1 MPAMQNLPR
10 SARSSLLLPL
20 LAAAS
25 LLFPLPVASAA
36 PQAAP
41 AAPAKAALEQ
51 PGWKL
56 APPTELHEVEKV
68 VDGDTVH
75 ILRGGKLEKLRLNCV
90 DTEEKMA
97 TNSNDPTKPST
108 TFGEDCAQWAAKFF
122 ADLAEPGQKPKVGLL
137 FANGMEERDVY
148 GRLLCHLILPDGRN
162 FNLLLV
168 ELGKSPYFNK
178 YGNDLICHQA
188 FVDAQARAR
197 KAQKGIWDPKTNVPK
212 TEGAPSARRP
222 YEQLLP
228 WWEARALAIDG
239 YRAAAKKDAAH
250 VAAADMPHELERALE
265 SSAKGEDV
273 EIFGTI
279 QRIFHEDDGTV
290 TVLFR
295 TGDKQPAF
303 RAKFAREHVGIVEKL
318 GLDKRDD
325 EEFVQNYLWVRGR
338 VAKGPR
344 GFDMTCA
351 DAAKWRVAGPEPVE
365 PAAAGR

>member
-1 MPAMQNLPR
+1 MRNLLHSTRP
-10 SARSSLLLPL
+10 SLFLSLLAALGLLLPSERAL
-20 LAAAS
+20 GS
-25 LLFPLPVASAA
+25 

-41 AAPAKAALEQ
+41 AAPAHAALEQ
-51 PGWKL
+51 AGWKL
-56 APPTELHEVEKV
+56 APPTELFDVEKV

-75 ILRGGKLEKLRLNCV
+75 ILRQGKLEKLRLNCV
-90 DTEEKMA
+90 DTEEKLA

-178 YGNDLICHQA
+178 YGNDLVCHQA

-197 KAQKGIWDPKTNVPK
+197 KAHKGIWDPKTNVPK

-222 YEQLLP
+222 YEKLLP
-228 WWEARALAIDG
+228 WWDARALAIDG

-265 SSAKGEDV
+265 TASKGEEV

-279 QRIFHEDDGTV
+279 QRVFREDDGSL

-303 RAKFAREHVGIVEKL
+303 RAKFAREHAGLVEKL
-318 GLDKRDD
+318 GLEKRDD

-338 VAKGPR
+338 VVKGPR
-344 GFDMTCA
+344 GFDMACD
-351 DAAKWRVAGPEPVE
+351 DASKWRVAGPEPVE
-365 PAAAGR
+365 PAATAR

>member
-1 MPAMQNLPR
+1 MRNLPLP
-10 SARSSLLLPL
+10 ARSSLLPAL
-20 LAAAS
+20 LAVAG
-25 LLFPLPVASAA
+25 LLCPLDVARAA

-41 AAPAKAALEQ
+41 ATPAKAALEQ

-56 APPTELHEVEKV
+56 APPKEQFEVEKV

-75 ILRGGKLEKLRLNCV
+75 ILRAGKLEKLRLNCV
-90 DTEEKMA
+90 DTEEKLA

-108 TFGEDCAQWAAKFF
+108 VFGEDCAQWAAKFF

-178 YGNDLICHQA
+178 YGNDLVCHQA

-197 KAQKGIWDPKTNVPK
+197 KAQKGIWDPKTNVPT

-222 YEQLLP
+222 YERLLP
-228 WWEARALAIDG
+228 WWDARATAIDG
-239 YRAAAKKDAAH
+239 YRAAVKKDAAH
-250 VAAADMPHELERALE
+250 VAAADMPHELERVLE
-265 SSAKGEDV
+265 TSAKGEDV

-279 QRIFHEDDGTV
+279 QRIFREDDGSV

-295 TGDKQPAF
+295 TGDKLPAF
-303 RAKFAREHVGIVEKL
+303 RAKFAREHVGSFEKL
-318 GLDKRDD
+318 ALDKRDD

-338 VAKGPR
+338 VVKGPR
-344 GFDMTCA
+344 GFDMSCD
-351 DAAKWRVAGPEPVE
+351 DASKWRVAGPEPIE
-365 PAAAGR
+365 PAAAKR